1 MEKKSKKVGIV
12 VGIVAGLVA
21 MTISYN
27 VGKSAQD
34 DVYST
39 RIDNKIYDY
48 NKLAKRYRDLEGWVK
63 DEEAKLD
70 DKKGEVKEVRAAMKN
85 RDKLEAKVDD
95 LSSQVDEKKSE
106 VDSLD
111 SEIDSKQSELDKL
124 TGTVQEKKEAP
135 KTFSAGQYVV
145 GQDFDEG
152 RYKAVPVGEG
162 SNFVVYDSSGQAVVN
177 TILGAGQYAESE
189 YVFYATDGQVMET
202 QSTVKLIPVK

>member
-1 MEKKSKKVGIV
+1 MKKIFKYKKTLA
-12 VGIVAGLVA
+12 IVAGILA
-21 MTISYN
+21 LSISYN
-27 VGKSAQD
+27 AGQAAQD

-39 RIDNKIYDY
+39 RIDKKIYDY

-124 TGTVQEKKEAP
+124 TGVVQEKKEAP

-162 SNFVVYDSSGQAVVN
+162 SNFQVYDSSGDIVVN
-177 TILGAGQYAESE
+177 TILGSDKYSESE
-189 YVFYATDGQVMET
+189 YVFYATDGQIMET